1 MDLIIVGSQSRNNND
16 KKLEEWN
23 KEKAVDTENILTA
36 ADRGRKQDHES
47 IGDRQLR
54 TDSNGCSR

>member
-1 MDLIIVGSQSRNNND
+1 MNNND

-23 KEKAVDTENILTA
+23 KEKAVDTENIFTA